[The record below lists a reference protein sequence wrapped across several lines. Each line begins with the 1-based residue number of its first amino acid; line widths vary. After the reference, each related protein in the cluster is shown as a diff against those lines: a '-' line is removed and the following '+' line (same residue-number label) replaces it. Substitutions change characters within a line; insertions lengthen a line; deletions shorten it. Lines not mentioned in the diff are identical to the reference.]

1 MTKTAAI
8 LGASP
13 NRSKFGNK
21 SLRAH
26 VRAGWTVYPIHPTAQ
41 EVEGLEVFPTL
52 SDLPEKPHRISIYLP
67 PAVTR
72 SMLPEI
78 QAAGAEEVWLNP
90 GAADTAVLTE
100 AQSLGIPVID
110 GCSIVDLGLSPSQ
123 FPD

>member
-8 LGASP
+8 LGAST

-26 VRAGWTVYPIHPTAQ
+26 AHAGWKVYPVHPKEA
-41 EVEGLEVFPTL
+41 EVEGHRVFPSL

-67 PAVTR
+67 PAVTL

-90 GAADTAVLTE
+90 GAADNAVLAE
-100 AQSLGIPVID
+100 AQSLGIPIVD